1 MILKEFGLESPEAR
15 IINGHTP
22 IRVTHG
28 ESPLKAG
35 GRLVV
40 IDGGFCRA
48 YQKTTG
54 IAGYTLIANSHGMRL
69 MSHQPFTSLRDAQE
83 TGRDIHSQS
92 FEFAAYPAR
101 LTVRDT
107 DFGQHLAE
115 RMEDLLK
122 LLDAIRQ
129 GAITLQK

>member
-1 MILKEFGLESPEAR
+1 MILSEFGLTDPESR

-22 IRVTHG
+22 IHVGSG
-28 ESPLKAG
+28 ESPLRAG

-40 IDGGFCRA
+40 IDGGFCKA

-69 MSHQPFTSLRDAQE
+69 MSHQPFTTLEDAQL

-92 FEFAAYPAR
+92 HEFATYPQR
-101 LTVRDT
+101 KYVSDT
-107 DFGQHLAE
+107 DYGKRLQE
-115 RMEDLLK
+115 RMEDLVD
-122 LLDAIRQ
+122 LLEASRR
-129 GAITLQK
+129 GLVVLH